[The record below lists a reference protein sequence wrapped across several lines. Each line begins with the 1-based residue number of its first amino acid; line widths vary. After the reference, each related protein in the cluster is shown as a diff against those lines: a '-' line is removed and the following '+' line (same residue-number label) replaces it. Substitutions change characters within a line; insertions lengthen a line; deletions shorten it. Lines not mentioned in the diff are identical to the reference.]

1 MQPVATITPDA
12 VRTLTDHEE
21 RIRALERERVTDK
34 RLASLEQ
41 RVHALELTA
50 AKAVVVIGGVSF
62 VASAIASALVA
73 LVMRAIAGG

>member
-1 MQPVATITPDA
+1 MSANLPKPDPWH
-12 VRTLTDHEE
+12 DHEE

-50 AKAVVVIGGVSF
+50 AKAVVVVGVVSF
-62 VASAIASALVA
+62 IASAVASGVVA
-73 LVMRAIAGG
+73 LAVRALAGG